1 MARKSTK
8 KEDILDNSKVG
19 ETVVEVADEKKG
31 IDEQATESIEENVAA
46 EPKDEPIADVVANE
60 SKDAS
65 EESNEN
71 ETPSATTYHRSKTFG
86 YSWNGVE
93 MDF

>member
-8 KEDILDNSKVG
+8 KEDILDNKVG
-19 ETVVEVADEKKG
+19 ETIVETTDEKKAV
-31 IDEQATESIEENVAA
+31 DEQLAETIEEEVTTDPKVETSSDIVIEEVKDTDD
-46 EPKDEPIADVVANE
+46 EPKKDEKPTV
-60 SKDAS
+60 
-65 EESNEN
+65 
-71 ETPSATTYHRSKTFG
+71 TTYHRSKTFG

>member
-8 KEDILDNSKVG
+8 KEDILDNKAD
-19 ETVVEVADEKKG
+19 ETIVEATDEKKDV
-31 IDEQATESIEENVAA
+31 DEQLVETIEEEVATE
-46 EPKDEPIADVVANE
+46 PKV
-60 SKDAS
+60 
-65 EESNEN
+65 
-71 ETPSATTYHRSKTFG
+71 ETPSDSAMEEVKDTENEPKKDEKPTVSTYHRSKTFG

>member
-8 KEDILDNSKVG
+8 KEDILDSKVDK
-19 ETVVEVADEKKG
+19 TVVEAADEKKN

-46 EPKDEPIADVVANE
+46 EPKDETIADVVANE